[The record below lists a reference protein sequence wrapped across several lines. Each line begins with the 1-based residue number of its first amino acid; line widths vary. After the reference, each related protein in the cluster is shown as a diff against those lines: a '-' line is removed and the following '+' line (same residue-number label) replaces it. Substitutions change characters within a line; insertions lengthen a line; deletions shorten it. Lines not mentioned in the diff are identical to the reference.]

1 VHPEQSGAAE
11 VAPGTGQA
19 GPGTGQAGP
28 GAAEV
33 APGTGQAGPGTGQV
47 APGTGQAGPGTGQ
60 AGPGTGQVAPGT
72 GQAGP
77 SATEAAPG
85 TGQAGPDAA
94 AQPGPGAAQAEPGT
108 AQAGPGT
115 APGPQAG
122 PGTGPAAH
130 GHWERLDSGGLLYG
144 TIVSAAAL
152 AVGATRGDTA
162 GGMFET
168 MVATLL
174 IYWFAHIYT
183 ATVSARR
190 PGNTVPLYRLVAAS
204 ARHEAPILIGGL
216 PAVAVVAILSLMDTS
231 LWVTVLSDAGVV
243 IVVLAL
249 DGLLAGLHAGTR
261 GWRLGIEA
269 GSAAVMGGLLAAL
282 LVSLHRH

>member
-1 VHPEQSGAAE
+1 VHPEQADGAAD
-11 VAPGTGQA
+11 G
-19 GPGTGQAGP
+19 GP
-28 GAAEV
+28 GAAE
-33 APGTGQAGPGTGQV
+33 A
-47 APGTGQAGPGTGQ
+47 
-60 AGPGTGQVAPGT
+60 APGT

-85 TGQAGPDAA
+85 TGQAEPDAA
-94 AQPGPGAAQAEPGT
+94 AQPGPGAAQAGPGTAQAGPGT

-130 GHWERLDSGGLLYG
+130 GRWERLDSGGLLYG

-152 AVGATRGDTA
+152 AVGASRGDTA

-168 MVATLL
+168 MVSTLL

-183 ATVSARR
+183 ATVNARQ

-216 PAVAVVAILSLMDTS
+216 PAVAVVAILSLIDTS

>member
-1 VHPEQSGAAE
+1 MHPEQADGAAPE
-11 VAPGTGQA
+11 G
-19 GPGTGQAGP
+19 GP
-28 GAAEV
+28 GAAE
-33 APGTGQAGPGTGQV
+33 A
-47 APGTGQAGPGTGQ
+47 
-60 AGPGTGQVAPGT
+60 APGT

-77 SATEAAPG
+77 SATEAATG
-85 TGQAGPDAA
+85 TTEA
-94 AQPGPGAAQAEPGT
+94 GPGAAAQAGPRTAQAGPGT

-115 APGPQAG
+115 AHGPQAG
-122 PGTGPAAH
+122 PAAGPAAH
-130 GHWERLDSGGLLYG
+130 GHWPRLDSGGLLYG

-168 MVATLL
+168 MVSTLL
-174 IYWFAHIYT
+174 IYWFAHVYT
-183 ATVSARR
+183 ATVSART
-190 PGNTVPLYRLVAAS
+190 PGSTVPLHRLIAAS
-204 ARHEAPILIGGL
+204 ARREVSILAGGL
-216 PAVAVVAILSLMDTS
+216 PAVLVLAILSIAHVS

>member
-1 VHPEQSGAAE
+1 MHPEQADAA
-11 VAPGTGQA
+11 PRGW
-19 GPGTGQAGP
+19 P
-28 GAAEV
+28 GAAE
-33 APGTGQAGPGTGQV
+33 
-47 APGTGQAGPGTGQ
+47 
-60 AGPGTGQVAPGT
+60 
-72 GQAGP
+72 
-77 SATEAAPG
+77 AAP
-85 TGQAGPDAA
+85 AA
-94 AQPGPGAAQAEPGT
+94 AEAPPGT
-108 AQAGPGT
+108 AQAGPSTTETAPGT
-115 APGPQAG
+115 APAG
-122 PGTGPAAH
+122 PRTGPEARPAAQRH
-130 GHWERLDSGGLLYG
+130 RLDSGGLLYG

-168 MVATLL
+168 MVSTLL

-183 ATVSARR
+183 ATVSARQ
-190 PGNTVPLYRLVAAS
+190 PGNTVPLYRLVAAA
-204 ARHEAPILIGGL
+204 ARHEASILIGGL
-216 PAVAVVAILSLMDTS
+216 PAVVVVAILSLIDTS

>member
-1 VHPEQSGAAE
+1 VHPEQADGAADS
-11 VAPGTGQA
+11 
-19 GPGTGQAGP
+19 GP
-28 GAAEV
+28 GAAEA
-33 APGTGQAGPGTGQV
+33 APAAAEVP
-47 APGTGQAGPGTGQ
+47 
-60 AGPGTGQVAPGT
+60 PGT

-77 SATEAAPG
+77 STTE
-85 TGQAGPDAA
+85 
-94 AQPGPGAAQAEPGT
+94 T
-108 AQAGPGT
+108 APGT
-115 APGPQAG
+115 APAG
-122 PGTGPAAH
+122 PRAGPEARPAVQRH
-130 GHWERLDSGGLLYG
+130 RLDSGGLLYG

-152 AVGATRGDTA
+152 AVGASRGDTA

-168 MVATLL
+168 MVSTLL

-183 ATVSARR
+183 ATVNARQ
-190 PGNTVPLYRLVAAS
+190 PGNTIPLYRLVAAS
-204 ARHEAPILIGGL
+204 ARHEASILIGGL
-216 PAVAVVAILSLMDTS
+216 PAVVVVAILSLIDTS